1 MHIRIDLADVAT
13 VAYVF
18 AIDVRANANNTVGCR
33 DRAAGLPTSQP
44 TAVLKTDEKC
54 VKLADFVFSKD
65 AKFRNNPV
73 GLSRLKCRR
82 CQL

>member
-1 MHIRIDLADVAT
+1 MDPADAAT

-18 AIDVRANANNTVGCR
+18 AIDVRANANNSVGCR
-33 DRAAGLPTSQP
+33 DALPASQP
-44 TAVLKTDEKC
+44 RAVLKTDEKC

-65 AKFRNNPV
+65 AKFRNNPG
-73 GLSRLKCRR
+73 GLLRLKCRR